1 MSAANLV
8 KVARLHLVDRFSY
21 TWMVW
26 GLMAFIF
33 AINVAIFA
41 VIPLTQPA
49 GDFTGALISIYI
61 FMAVIG
67 VQAATKFLPFAFT
80 LGVSRRTYYL
90 GTVLL
95 VVGLCL
101 VYAVVLTVLWWVEG
115 LTGGWWMQLHFFRV
129 PWILDGPWYQVLIT
143 NFVLMTLVFVFG
155 LWAGLI
161 YRRFALIGSVIFFG
175 CLSLIVVLGVM
186 VITWRGAWVAFGSFV
201 ANLDILAAS
210 SLVAV
215 LAVLAGLGGYLTI
228 RRITV

>member
-95 VVGLCL
+95 VVVLCL

-129 PWILDGPWYQVLIT
+129 PWILGGPWYQVLIT

-175 CLSLIVVLGVM
+175 CLSRIVVLGVM
-186 VITWRGAWVAFGSFV
+186 VITWRGAWVAVGSFV
-201 ANLDILAAS
+201 ANLDMLAAS

>member
-115 LTGGWWMQLHFFRV
+115 LTGR
-129 PWILDGPWYQVLIT
+129 
-143 NFVLMTLVFVFG
+143 
-155 LWAGLI
+155 
-161 YRRFALIGSVIFFG
+161 GSWTDPG
-175 CLSLIVVLGVM
+175 TRC
-186 VITWRGAWVAFGSFV
+186 
-201 ANLDILAAS
+201 
-210 SLVAV
+210 
-215 LAVLAGLGGYLTI
+215 
-228 RRITV
+228 